1 MLTFWCFLYNFYLII
16 NVCFVGKIVVYSYVI
31 RLFLF
36 YFLFTYFKCIL
47 SLSLEF

>member
-1 MLTFWCFLYNFYLII
+1 MY
-16 NVCFVGKIVVYSYVI
+16 VFVGKIVVYSYVI

-36 YFLFTYFKCIL
+36 FIFLFTYFKCIL